1 MNSHVIWLILPI
13 IRGKRINILIYR
25 LILFR
30 VRLVKLRKNRY
41 YNDVFG
47 TGIITTFI
55 GSLFEFLK
63 MYCKRE

>member
-1 MNSHVIWLILPI
+1 MADVTKI
-13 IRGKRINILIYR
+13 IRGKRIKILIYKW
-25 LILFR
+25 LKFK
-30 VRLVKLRKNRY
+30 VRLVEFRRNRY
-41 YNDVFG
+41 KNVFFG